1 MMAIEIQTR
10 IASSMRVDVSV
21 LELLQGITV
30 AQLAARLLTSLQLD
44 KPGGLST
51 ERDEL
56 APDALPDE
64 IEELLAL
71 VDQEELERL
80 LAELERGSEGVLGQP
95 GSSQNLK

>member
-1 MMAIEIQTR
+1 ML
-10 IASSMRVDVSV
+10 D
-21 LELLQGITV
+21 LLQGITV

-44 KPGGLST
+44 EPGGLST
-51 ERDEL
+51 ERDDL
-56 APDALPDE
+56 APDALPAE

-80 LAELERGSEGVLGQP
+80 LAELERDPEGVLDQP